1 MPGKSSAMDEA
12 FSSVDAMLLPVLLS
26 PAPTIADLMAGGGNM
41 SDAYVEQARYQGAF
55 NLTGQPSVAF
65 PAGKTAQGM
74 PIGIQVVGRRMEDEV
89 LLRVVH
95 AFQQATDWR
104 RRKPASLG

>member
-1 MPGKSSAMDEA
+1 
-12 FSSVDAMLLPVLLS
+12 V
-26 PAPTIADLMAGGGNM
+26 T
-41 SDAYVEQARYQGAF
+41 
-55 NLTGQPSVAF
+55 F

-95 AFQQATDWR
+95 AFQQATDWH